1 MKAEKKKQESALSKS
16 LKAAIMGLAF
26 VGIGGFT
33 VQSIED
39 SNTVSAVDAA
49 ASQAWSVDDYARNGW
64 YSPSFDGFCQ
74 KVKQEIPDIYCKAG
88 KSRYVVGWQPIKGLM
103 LADDTG
109 KWKTLEV
116 PSSFLTGSWKGKGS
130 NCFVAD
136 QEGECA
142 VPDMEQRLVY

>member
-1 MKAEKKKQESALSKS
+1 
-16 LKAAIMGLAF
+16 
-26 VGIGGFT
+26 

-39 SNTVSAVDAA
+39 SGTVSIVQAVAG
-49 ASQAWSVDDYARNGW
+49 QAWSVDDYAKNGW
-64 YSPSFDGFCQ
+64 YTQSFDGFCQ
-74 KVKQEIPDIYCKAG
+74 KVKQQIPDIYCKAEG
-88 KSRYVVGWQPIKGLM
+88 KKYLVGWQPIKGLM

-116 PSSFLTGSWKGKGS
+116 PDSFLTGSWNGKGS

-142 VPDMEQRLVY
+142 VPDTKQKLVY